1 MLRGSNAN
9 PRNLI
14 RLTPAEGLD
23 ASIAKRPIP
32 TAMMMKEGAMRPIT
46 VSMFIG
52 GVAAAMIGLVTPALA
67 AGKTLTIYTYESFV
81 SEWGPG
87 PKVKEAFEKTCDC
100 TVEFV
105 GVADG
110 VALLTRL
117 KLEGKT
123 SKADVVLGIDT
134 NLVEEA
140 KQTGLFEANG
150 VDASAVKM
158 PGSFSDDV
166 FLPYDYGH
174 FAVIYDTET
183 IKTPPT
189 SLKDLV
195 EGDPAQK
202 IVIQDPRTSTPGLG
216 LLLWVKSVYGDQA
229 PEAWAKLKDRILT
242 VTPGW
247 SEAYGLFTKG
257 EAPMV
262 LSYTTSP
269 AYHMVAEETDRYQ
282 AAEFSEGHYIQ
293 IEVAGLL
300 KNAPEKDLAR
310 QFLAF
315 MLEPGFQDTIPTNNW
330 MMPVAATSEPLPEAF
345 GKLVQPKTTFLM
357 NPAEVAANRQAWI
370 DEWLKA
376 MTLK

>member
-1 MLRGSNAN
+1 
-9 PRNLI
+9 
-14 RLTPAEGLD
+14 
-23 ASIAKRPIP
+23 
-32 TAMMMKEGAMRPIT
+32 MRPST

-52 GVAAAMIGLVTPALA
+52 SVSAAILGFVSPALA
-67 AGKTLTIYTYESFV
+67 EGKTLTVYTYESFV

-87 PKVKEAFEKTCDC
+87 PKVKEAFEQTCDC
-100 TVEFV
+100 TVNFV

-117 KLEGKT
+117 KLEGET
-123 SKADVVLGIDT
+123 SKADVVLGLDT

-140 KQTGLFEANG
+140 KQTGLFEAHG
-150 VDASAVKM
+150 VDAANVQV
-158 PGSFSDDV
+158 PGGFSDDV

-195 EGDPAQK
+195 EGDPSQK

-229 PEAWAKLKDRILT
+229 PEAWAKLKDRVLT

-300 KNAPEKDLAR
+300 KTAPEKELAR

-357 NPAEVAANRQAWI
+357 DPAEVAANRQAWI